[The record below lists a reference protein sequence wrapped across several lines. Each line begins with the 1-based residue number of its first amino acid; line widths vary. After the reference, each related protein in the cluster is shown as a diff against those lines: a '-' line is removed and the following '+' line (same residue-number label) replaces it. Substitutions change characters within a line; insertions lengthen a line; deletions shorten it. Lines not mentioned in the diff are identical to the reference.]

1 MKLKNDHGILCWVA
15 SPFQWFTNYASTFQS
30 FYSLSYEE
38 PHLKTMPKSIIP
50 EMPLRD
56 FFFMYGTFS
65 AYRRLLLP
73 KKIMIVK
80 MKSL

>member
-1 MKLKNDHGILCWVA
+1 MA
-15 SPFQWFTNYASTFQS
+15 PPFQWFTNCASTFQS

-38 PHLKTMPKSIIP
+38 PHLKTMPKSTILEI
-50 EMPLRD
+50 PLRD

-65 AYRRLLLP
+65 AYRRVLLP
-73 KKIMIVK
+73 KKITIVK